1 MGNEEN
7 NNEVNTDQQD
17 ENIET
22 GQNGDN
28 GNQNGSSGAESASEK
43 TFTQAEVNRMMT
55 KEKQQGRSAAYK
67 ELGIDPSDTN
77 MVSMFKAF
85 IEAQKTSEQKANEQK
100 AENDAKL
107 AQAMEKARVAE
118 AKATALKLGVKSE
131 YVDDVASANSVLVAG
146 TAEYTITAEP
156 AISKIKD
163 AKGINVIDLQD
174 EYKKVTGKDSYPQ
187 AGIFIKKEAKEDSKV
202 LNAVDALVN
211 SVKDAVENPANTA
224 KKAVAMHK
232 SFETVGEAALT
243 KAIPNCHFI
252 IMNHDKEVAAVN
264 EYLQYMIDL
273 EFGKQAGDKLPNEE
287 FFL

>member
-7 NNEVNTDQQD
+7 NNEVNTDQQG
-17 ENIET
+17 ENTET

-43 TFTQAEVNRMMT
+43 TFTQTEVNRMMT

-131 YVDDVASANSVLVAG
+131 YVDDVVALAITKVTDDNDVDAIINDFKSKYTFWFVDSSDDDGENSVGKKG
-146 TAEYTITAEP
+146 TGSSVSGKKSS
-156 AISKIKD
+156 SKGSD
-163 AKGINVIDLQD
+163 SVKGI
-174 EYKKVTGKDSYPQ
+174 GKRLAAARKSNNTKNSYW
-187 AGIFIKKEAKEDSKV
+187 K
-202 LNAVDALVN
+202 
-211 SVKDAVENPANTA
+211 
-224 KKAVAMHK
+224 
-232 SFETVGEAALT
+232 
-243 KAIPNCHFI
+243 
-252 IMNHDKEVAAVN
+252 
-264 EYLQYMIDL
+264 
-273 EFGKQAGDKLPNEE
+273 
-287 FFL
+287 

>member
-28 GNQNGSSGAESASEK
+28 GNQNGSSGADSASEK

-67 ELGIDPSDTN
+67 ELGIDPSDTS

-131 YVDDVASANSVLVAG
+131 YVDDVVALAITKVTDDNDVDVIINDFKSKYTFWFADSSDDDGENSVGKKG
-146 TAEYTITAEP
+146 TGSSVSGKKSS
-156 AISKIKD
+156 SKGSD
-163 AKGINVIDLQD
+163 SVKGI
-174 EYKKVTGKDSYPQ
+174 GKRLAAARKSNNTKGSYW
-187 AGIFIKKEAKEDSKV
+187 
-202 LNAVDALVN
+202 
-211 SVKDAVENPANTA
+211 
-224 KKAVAMHK
+224 
-232 SFETVGEAALT
+232 
-243 KAIPNCHFI
+243 
-252 IMNHDKEVAAVN
+252 DK
-264 EYLQYMIDL
+264 
-273 EFGKQAGDKLPNEE
+273 
-287 FFL
+287 

>member
-22 GQNGDN
+22 GQNGNN
-28 GNQNGSSGAESASEK
+28 GNQNGSSGADSASEK

-131 YVDDVASANSVLVAG
+131 YVDDVVALAITKVTDDNDVDAIINDFKSKYTFWFADSSDDNGENSVGKKG
-146 TAEYTITAEP
+146 TGSSVSGKKSS
-156 AISKIKD
+156 SKGSD
-163 AKGINVIDLQD
+163 SVKGI
-174 EYKKVTGKDSYPQ
+174 GKRLAAARKSNNTKNSYW
-187 AGIFIKKEAKEDSKV
+187 K
-202 LNAVDALVN
+202 
-211 SVKDAVENPANTA
+211 
-224 KKAVAMHK
+224 
-232 SFETVGEAALT
+232 
-243 KAIPNCHFI
+243 
-252 IMNHDKEVAAVN
+252 
-264 EYLQYMIDL
+264 
-273 EFGKQAGDKLPNEE
+273 
-287 FFL
+287 

>member
-7 NNEVNTDQQD
+7 NNEVNTDQQG
-17 ENIET
+17 ENTET
-22 GQNGDN
+22 GQNGNN

-118 AKATALKLGVKSE
+118 AKATALKLGVKPE
-131 YVDDVASANSVLVAG
+131 CVDDVVALAITKVTDDNDVDAIINDFKSKYTFWFADSSDDDGENSVGKKG
-146 TAEYTITAEP
+146 TGSSVSGKKSS
-156 AISKIKD
+156 SKGSD
-163 AKGINVIDLQD
+163 SVKGI
-174 EYKKVTGKDSYPQ
+174 GKRLAAARKSNNTKSSYW
-187 AGIFIKKEAKEDSKV
+187 
-202 LNAVDALVN
+202 
-211 SVKDAVENPANTA
+211 
-224 KKAVAMHK
+224 
-232 SFETVGEAALT
+232 
-243 KAIPNCHFI
+243 
-252 IMNHDKEVAAVN
+252 DK
-264 EYLQYMIDL
+264 
-273 EFGKQAGDKLPNEE
+273 
-287 FFL
+287 

>member
-7 NNEVNTDQQD
+7 NNEVNTDQQG
-17 ENIET
+17 ENTET

-28 GNQNGSSGAESASEK
+28 GNQNGSSGADSASEK

-131 YVDDVASANSVLVAG
+131 YVDDVVALAITKVTDDNDVDAIINDFKSKYTFWFADSSDDDGENSVGKKG
-146 TAEYTITAEP
+146 TGSSVSGKKSS
-156 AISKIKD
+156 SKGSD
-163 AKGINVIDLQD
+163 SVKGI
-174 EYKKVTGKDSYPQ
+174 GKRLAAARKSNNTKSSYW
-187 AGIFIKKEAKEDSKV
+187 
-202 LNAVDALVN
+202 
-211 SVKDAVENPANTA
+211 
-224 KKAVAMHK
+224 
-232 SFETVGEAALT
+232 
-243 KAIPNCHFI
+243 
-252 IMNHDKEVAAVN
+252 DK
-264 EYLQYMIDL
+264 
-273 EFGKQAGDKLPNEE
+273 
-287 FFL
+287 

>member
-28 GNQNGSSGAESASEK
+28 GNQNGSSGADSASEK

-118 AKATALKLGVKSE
+118 AKATALKLGVKPE
-131 YVDDVASANSVLVAG
+131 CVDDVVALAITKVTDDNDVDAIINDFKSKYTFWFADSSDDDGENSVGKKG
-146 TAEYTITAEP
+146 TGSSVSGKKSS
-156 AISKIKD
+156 SKGSD
-163 AKGINVIDLQD
+163 SVKGI
-174 EYKKVTGKDSYPQ
+174 GKRLAAARKSNNTKNSYW
-187 AGIFIKKEAKEDSKV
+187 
-202 LNAVDALVN
+202 
-211 SVKDAVENPANTA
+211 
-224 KKAVAMHK
+224 
-232 SFETVGEAALT
+232 
-243 KAIPNCHFI
+243 
-252 IMNHDKEVAAVN
+252 DK
-264 EYLQYMIDL
+264 
-273 EFGKQAGDKLPNEE
+273 
-287 FFL
+287 

>member
-22 GQNGDN
+22 GQNGNN
-28 GNQNGSSGAESASEK
+28 GNQNGSSGADSASEK

-77 MVSMFKAF
+77 TVSMFKAF

-118 AKATALKLGVKSE
+118 AKAIALKLGVKPE
-131 YVDDVASANSVLVAG
+131 CVDDVVALAITKVTDDNDVDAIINDFKSKYTFWFADSSDDDGENSVGKKG
-146 TAEYTITAEP
+146 TGSPPLESQTIL
-156 AISKIKD
+156 KI
-163 AKGINVIDLQD
+163 VIGSNLF
-174 EYKKVTGKDSYPQ
+174 YSGGS
-187 AGIFIKKEAKEDSKV
+187 ICLIMMV
-202 LNAVDALVN
+202 LGVLSILLLDR
-211 SVKDAVENPANTA
+211 
-224 KKAVAMHK
+224 
-232 SFETVGEAALT
+232 F
-243 KAIPNCHFI
+243 
-252 IMNHDKEVAAVN
+252 
-264 EYLQYMIDL
+264 
-273 EFGKQAGDKLPNEE
+273 
-287 FFL
+287 

>member
-7 NNEVNTDQQD
+7 NNGVNTDQQD

-131 YVDDVASANSVLVAG
+131 YVDDVVALAITKVTDDNDVDAIINDFKSKYTFWFADSSDDDVENSVG
-146 TAEYTITAEP
+146 KKDMGSS
-156 AISKIKD
+156 ISGKKSYS
-163 AKGINVIDLQD
+163 KGSDCV
-174 EYKKVTGKDSYPQ
+174 
-187 AGIFIKKEAKEDSKV
+187 
-202 LNAVDALVN
+202 
-211 SVKDAVENPANTA
+211 
-224 KKAVAMHK
+224 
-232 SFETVGEAALT
+232 
-243 KAIPNCHFI
+243 
-252 IMNHDKEVAAVN
+252 
-264 EYLQYMIDL
+264 
-273 EFGKQAGDKLPNEE
+273 
-287 FFL
+287 

>member
-7 NNEVNTDQQD
+7 NNEVNTDQQG
-17 ENIET
+17 ENTET

-43 TFTQAEVNRMMT
+43 TFTQTEVNRMMT

-131 YVDDVASANSVLVAG
+131 YVDDVVALAITKVTDDNDVDAIINDFKSKYTFWFADSSDDDGENSVGKKG
-146 TAEYTITAEP
+146 TGSSVSGKKSS
-156 AISKIKD
+156 SKGSD
-163 AKGINVIDLQD
+163 SVKGI
-174 EYKKVTGKDSYPQ
+174 GKRLAAARKSNNTKNSYW
-187 AGIFIKKEAKEDSKV
+187 K
-202 LNAVDALVN
+202 
-211 SVKDAVENPANTA
+211 
-224 KKAVAMHK
+224 
-232 SFETVGEAALT
+232 
-243 KAIPNCHFI
+243 
-252 IMNHDKEVAAVN
+252 
-264 EYLQYMIDL
+264 
-273 EFGKQAGDKLPNEE
+273 
-287 FFL
+287 

>member
-7 NNEVNTDQQD
+7 NNEVNTDQQG
-17 ENIET
+17 ENTET

-67 ELGIDPSDTN
+67 ELGINPSDTN

-107 AQAMEKARVAE
+107 AQAIEKARVAE

-131 YVDDVASANSVLVAG
+131 YVDDVVALAITKVTDDNDVDAIINDFKSKYTFWFADSSDDDGENSVGKKG
-146 TAEYTITAEP
+146 TGSSVSGKKSS
-156 AISKIKD
+156 SKGND
-163 AKGINVIDLQD
+163 SVKGI
-174 EYKKVTGKDSYPQ
+174 GKRLAAARKSNNTKGSYW
-187 AGIFIKKEAKEDSKV
+187 
-202 LNAVDALVN
+202 
-211 SVKDAVENPANTA
+211 
-224 KKAVAMHK
+224 
-232 SFETVGEAALT
+232 
-243 KAIPNCHFI
+243 
-252 IMNHDKEVAAVN
+252 DK
-264 EYLQYMIDL
+264 
-273 EFGKQAGDKLPNEE
+273 
-287 FFL
+287 

>member
-7 NNEVNTDQQD
+7 NNEVNTDQQG
-17 ENIET
+17 ENTET

-43 TFTQAEVNRMMT
+43 TFTQTEVNRMMT

-118 AKATALKLGVKSE
+118 AKATALKLGVKPE
-131 YVDDVASANSVLVAG
+131 CVDDVVALAITKVTDDNDVDAIINDFKSKYTFWFADSSDNDGENSVGKKG
-146 TAEYTITAEP
+146 TGSSIGGKKSS
-156 AISKIKD
+156 SKSD
-163 AKGINVIDLQD
+163 GSVKGI
-174 EYKKVTGKDSYPQ
+174 GKRLAAARKSNNTKGSYW
-187 AGIFIKKEAKEDSKV
+187 
-202 LNAVDALVN
+202 
-211 SVKDAVENPANTA
+211 
-224 KKAVAMHK
+224 
-232 SFETVGEAALT
+232 
-243 KAIPNCHFI
+243 
-252 IMNHDKEVAAVN
+252 DK
-264 EYLQYMIDL
+264 
-273 EFGKQAGDKLPNEE
+273 
-287 FFL
+287 